1 MDVSTTPPSFGSIAM
16 LTTFYP
22 PYNFGGDGIGVQ
34 RLARAWVKRGW
45 RVTVVHEAD
54 AYTTLARSRP
64 ADTREDDG
72 VEVIRLES
80 SVGAVSNLLTHQL
93 GRPTLHSA
101 RLKRILAPGAFD
113 VVWFNNI
120 SLVGG
125 PGLLSYG
132 DGVKIYEAHEHWLVC
147 PTHVLWRHNQ
157 ELCEGRECLRCSL
170 AYRRPPQPWR
180 YTGYLNRQLAHV
192 DAFIAK
198 SEFSREKH
206 REFGF
211 PRPMEVIPYFLP
223 EAPASAIEDL
233 GSPHERPYF
242 LFVGRLEKIKGVQD
256 ILPAF
261 AGPSGP
267 DLLIVGSGDYEA
279 ELRAQAADSPRVKFV
294 GRLAPEEVT
303 RFYRQALALVVPS
316 VCYETF
322 GIILIEAFRLGV
334 PVVARALGPFPEIVG
349 AAGGGVLFSDE
360 KDLVEALNY
369 LYESPVERARLSK
382 GARRGFETQWSED
395 AVMAQYHRLLF
406 DLAHAKGRSRLL
418 SALERQG

>member
-1 MDVSTTPPSFGSIAM
+1 M

-34 RLARAWVKRGW
+34 RLARAFARRGW
-45 RVTVVHEAD
+45 QVTVVHEAD
-54 AYTTLARSRP
+54 AYTTLARTHPP
-64 ADTREDDG
+64 AAQPEDG
-72 VEVIRLES
+72 VEVIGLQTRFGL
-80 SVGAVSNLLTHQL
+80 VSNLLTHQL
-93 GRPTLHSA
+93 GRPTIHHG
-101 RLKRILAPGAFD
+101 RLKRLLAPDAFD

-132 DGVKIYEAHEHWLVC
+132 DGVKLYEAHEHWLVC

-157 ELCEGRECLRCSL
+157 ELCDGRECLRCSL
-170 AYRRPPQPWR
+170 TYRRPPQPWR
-180 YTGYLNRQLAHV
+180 YTGYLERQLEQV

-198 SEFSREKH
+198 SQFSRDKH

-223 EAPASAIEDL
+223 ETPVSTSEDE
-233 GSPHERPYF
+233 GPPHERPYF

-261 AGPSGP
+261 AGPTGP
-267 DLLIVGSGDYEA
+267 DLLIVGSGEYEA
-279 ELRAQAADSPRVKFV
+279 ELRAQAEGSPRVKFV

-303 RFYRQALALVVPS
+303 RFYRHALALVVPS
-316 VCYETF
+316 ICYETF

-334 PVVARALGPFPEIVG
+334 PVVARALGPFPEIIA

-369 LYESPVERARLSK
+369 LHDSPVERARLSK
-382 GARRGFETQWSED
+382 GARRGFETLWSED
-395 AVMAQYHRLLF
+395 AVMAQYHQLLHG
-406 DLAHAKGRSRLL
+406 LALTKGRSRLL